1 MRRHKS
7 SSPSVSSCS
16 SETEGKEVREKP
28 RAELALELD
37 SPGPVTRATL
47 LGGGAPLSLD
57 RVWLST
63 SVALSLLK
71 SSFTVRVSYPADSM
85 IVFTLRSHTERSSA
99 WSNLR
104 AFSCS
109 VYSRALADLFALT
122 LFTID

>member
-1 MRRHKS
+1 MRWNLLMRRHKS

-16 SETEGKEVREKP
+16 SETEGKEAREKP

-37 SPGPVTRATL
+37 PPPGPVTRATL
-47 LGGGAPLSLD
+47 LEGGAPLSLA

-63 SVALSLLK
+63 SVVLSLLK

-99 WSNLR
+99 
-104 AFSCS
+104 
-109 VYSRALADLFALT
+109 
-122 LFTID
+122 